1 MPKTL
6 GQIHTVNNTK
16 FNIADTSARHR
27 VDLPGDLSE
36 QLQKMVRAGNFFKL
50 VGIDLTVNPSVTVQ
64 SGGRLAGYFRYYAP
78 TRGRCAAY
86 RNAFKAMANQ
96 MKIQGISM
104 RDNALYD
111 FRVALSND
119 GSGSINPLRNQ
130 ATLDGTTGLAMNDTA
145 NPGADIFSVYNE
157 SVEPMFTQAASA
169 QFKEGFDTLLQPSS
183 GTDFVL
189 NDDVMYRGN
198 EHLANN
204 QYEEIPFEVSWSDN
218 AVTNFQWR
226 PDPALYVAILG
237 GQLEMV
243 LDSFE
248 ADAGTTIL
256 NLDMN
261 FMVAGW
267 KSIMGN
273 PDKKKR
279 TSKKSSKKI
288 RK

>member
-1 MPKTL
+1 MPKSL
-6 GQIHTVNNTK
+6 GQIHTVNTTK
-16 FNIADTSARHR
+16 FNIVDTSARHR
-27 VDLPGDLSE
+27 IDLPGDLSL

-50 VGIDLTVNPSVTVQ
+50 VGIDLSINPSVTIQ
-64 SGGRLAGYFRYYAP
+64 SGGRLSGFFRYYAP

-96 MKIQGISM
+96 MKIQGLSM

-119 GSGSINPLRNQ
+119 GSGGINALRNQ

-145 NPGADIFSVYNE
+145 NPGADIFAVYNE
-157 SVEPMFTQAASA
+157 SVEPFFTAAPSA
-169 QFKEGFDTLLQPSS
+169 QFKEGFDTLLQTSS

-198 EHLANN
+198 DHLAND
-204 QYEEIPFEVSWSDN
+204 QYEEIPFEVSWSN
-218 AVTNFQWR
+218 SAVTNFQWR
-226 PDPALYVAILG
+226 PDPALYIAILG
-237 GQLEMV
+237 GQLEMII
-243 LDSFE
+243 DSFE
-248 ADAGTTIL
+248 TDTGTTLL

-273 PDKKKR
+273 PDKKKSS
-279 TSKKSSKKI
+279 SKKSSKKT